1 MSKIKLLFLVASFS
15 FLLPAFGQSKVDS
28 LMLENINAVR
38 TGKNISKL
46 TVDPKLY
53 EVSNEYS
60 KYVREYFYNMKGNN
74 FKQIFDNTRD
84 VFSEILYE
92 NGVCL
97 ETTEECYVF
106 FGSKEQKYNEED
118 LSKTLFLHFLNNKIV
133 KEYFLDSK
141 AKNIG
146 ISCIS
151 EQTFE
156 FKQVIFCVV
165 IIN

>member
-1 MSKIKLLFLVASFS
+1 MSKIKLLFLIASFS
-15 FLLPAFGQSKVDS
+15 FLLPAFGQTKVDS

-38 TGKNISKL
+38 TGKKISEL

-53 EVSNEYS
+53 EISNEYA
-60 KYVREYFYNMKGNN
+60 KYVREYFHNMKGNN
-74 FKQIFDNTRD
+74 FKHIFDNTRD
-84 VFSEILYE
+84 IFSEILYD
-92 NGVCL
+92 NGVCM
-97 ETTEECYVF
+97 ETTKECYVF
-106 FGSKEQKYNEED
+106 FGSKKQKYNDEN
-118 LSKTLFLHFLNNKIV
+118 LSETLFLYFLNKKFV

-141 AKNIG
+141 DKNIG

-156 FKQVIFCVV
+156 FKQVIFCIV